1 MEAIKSIG
9 PITLKE
15 KGNNLLLGKI
25 DPCARRVVN
34 AMRGHVF
41 LRKYDV
47 MGVESWATK

>member
-9 PITLKE
+9 PITLREKE
-15 KGNNLLLGKI
+15 NDILLGNI

-47 MGVESWATK
+47 TGVESRATK